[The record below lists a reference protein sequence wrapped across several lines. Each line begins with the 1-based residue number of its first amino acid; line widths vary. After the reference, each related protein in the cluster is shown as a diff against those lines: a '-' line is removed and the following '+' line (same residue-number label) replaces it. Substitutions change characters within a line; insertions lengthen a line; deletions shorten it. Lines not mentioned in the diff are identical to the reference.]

1 MTVSRRALLRS
12 AATGSTA
19 AVAGCLWGFGTG
31 CTSSATFEMA
41 PADDEAI
48 ADAHATP
55 LTDLGPLD
63 RQLAR
68 AAAGGERPTV
78 TTATESPDLR
88 LDGDPVV
95 YDGRY
100 YRFSTSVTGRRTTT
114 GYRLRFA
121 AGEEVRTAATGAE
134 TVAFEALPAADQ
146 QILLVA
152 LLNEVAPK
160 RRRTGGD
167 GLVAFEQERTVVYPT
182 SEAARSSELVPDAD
196 FEYVD
201 YDGFVFRVANEGT
214 EAGVTARTHAVE
226 ARAVAEST
234 GAFVEGLKG
243 EYGVRIDPDA
253 LSAAEREVVETAIED
268 DYYDACLDE
277 TPPGAFEA
285 VVGRVFGVER
295 LDEAS
300 GEERLVDYGGTW
312 YRASFYVAV
321 A

>member
-12 AATGSTA
+12 AAAGSTA

-31 CTSSATFEMA
+31 CTSSATLEMT

-48 ADAHATP
+48 ADAYATP

-78 TTATESPDLR
+78 TTATDTPDLR

-95 YDGRY
+95 HEGRY
-100 YRFSTSVTGRRTTT
+100 YRFSTSVVDRRTTT
-114 GYRLRFA
+114 GYRLRFE
-121 AGEEVRTAATGAE
+121 AGEEVRTAATAAE
-134 TVAFEALPAADQ
+134 TITFEELPAADQ
-146 QILLVA
+146 RVLLVA

-160 RRRTGGD
+160 QRRAGGD
-167 GLVAFEQERTVVYPT
+167 SLVAFEQERTVVYPT
-182 SEAARSSELVPDAD
+182 SGAAASSELVPDAA

-214 EAGVTARTHAVE
+214 GTDVTARTHAVE
-226 ARAVAEST
+226 ATVVAEST
-234 GAFVEGLKG
+234 GEFVEGLKG
-243 EYGVRIDPDA
+243 EYGVRIDPDS
-253 LSAAEREVVETAIED
+253 LSADEREVVETAIED
-268 DYYDACLDE
+268 DHYDACLDE
-277 TPPGAFEA
+277 TPPAAFGA
-285 VVGRVFGVER
+285 VVERVFGVER

-312 YRASFYVAV
+312 HRASFYVAV